1 MNTANIVSGLRWV
14 ALLGVISVA
23 SGCATRAPQPLYQWG
38 SYQAQ
43 VYAYMKGDGS
53 PLEQYEALQKDMQEA
68 QAKGKSLP
76 PGFLAHMA
84 LLEMKLG
91 QDALA
96 TTHLEQE
103 KAMFPESAAYV
114 DWLLKQKHAP
124 GKS

>member
-1 MNTANIVSGLRWV
+1 MSRTLSTSSLCRALALGTTALVC
-14 ALLGVISVA
+14 
-23 SGCATRAPQPLYQWG
+23 GCASTAPQPLYQWG

-53 PLEQYEALQKDMQEA
+53 PAEQYSALQKDLNEA
-68 QAKGKSLP
+68 QSKGRRLP

-91 QDALA
+91 QDDLA
-96 TTHLEQE
+96 VTHLEQE
-103 KAMFPESAAYV
+103 KALYPESTGYV